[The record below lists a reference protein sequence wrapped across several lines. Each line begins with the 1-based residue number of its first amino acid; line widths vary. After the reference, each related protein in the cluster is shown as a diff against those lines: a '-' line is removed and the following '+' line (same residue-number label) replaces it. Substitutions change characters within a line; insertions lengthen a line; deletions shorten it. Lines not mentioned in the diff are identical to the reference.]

1 MHPESLLIK
10 FESKVRCSMAS
21 LGQPWMLQR
30 ARWEQDISASK
41 FDGTANTPNG
51 PFKYWFATQDI
62 DNYDQWSKS
71 TSSLT
76 EGVVINIGVMCESSG
91 ISKVIC
97 RQYSS
102 SNQLSCV
109 TFHEIGKRFHPKER
123 SGPEKTCNTNLHL
136 FCLSSSIRLRQ
147 YFFRIG
153 SCSSAKPSASIIA

>member
-1 MHPESLLIK
+1 MTLLVTVEEIQDLFSDVKPVPQDDGPDPVCVISYPPAFSLAYDY
-10 FESKVRCSMAS
+10 M
-21 LGQPWMLQR
+21 R

-62 DNYDQWSKS
+62 DNYDHWSKS
-71 TSSLT
+71 TSSLS

-109 TFHEIGKRFHPKER
+109 TFHEGRFRE
-123 SGPEKTCNTNLHL
+123 
-136 FCLSSSIRLRQ
+136 
-147 YFFRIG
+147 
-153 SCSSAKPSASIIA
+153 